1 MLLAP
6 RPLLEDNKRDMA
18 KKLRENK
25 TDYYMGW
32 IPPTPPIRREQKN
45 NKTKAVA
52 TSDKRRGRLW
62 ALTNH
67 KECNWTQR
75 AKSQLLRMGGGGEEK
90 QDPTLLSTREMDTR
104 PMWLTHDFYWTFKE
118 ERIPVVCNSYTMPV
132 SCYEFSIVLIPKWST
147 YIIQNEIIIG

>member
-25 TDYYMGW
+25 TDYYMGR

-45 NKTKAVA
+45 NKTKTVA

-67 KECNWTQR
+67 RNSHKECNWTQR
-75 AKSQLLRMGGGGEEK
+75 AKSQLLRWGWGGGEEK
-90 QDPTLLSTREMDTR
+90 QDPTLCSTREMDTR
-104 PMWLTHDFYWTFKE
+104 PTWLPHEFY
-118 ERIPVVCNSYTMPV
+118 
-132 SCYEFSIVLIPKWST
+132 
-147 YIIQNEIIIG
+147 